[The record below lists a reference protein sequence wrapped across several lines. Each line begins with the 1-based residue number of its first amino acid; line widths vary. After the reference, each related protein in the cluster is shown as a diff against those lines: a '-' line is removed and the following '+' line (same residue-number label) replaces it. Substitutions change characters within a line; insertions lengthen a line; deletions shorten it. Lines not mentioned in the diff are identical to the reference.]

1 MARSEVDIG
10 PTVYLDIAI
19 NSAIIDHSL
28 REVTLWQEDT
38 VYFQVGPAKNVNA
51 ELLTWPNQKD
61 RPMRC

>member
-1 MARSEVDIG
+1 MTRSEVDIG
-10 PTVYLDIAI
+10 PIVYLDIAI

-28 REVTLWQEDT
+28 REVTFWQEDT
-38 VYFQVGPAKNVNA
+38 VYFQVGPAKKVNA